1 MADDPST
8 PSGEYQCMENKWR
21 LVSDILAG
29 VEAIRARRSTYLPRY
44 EVEKQG
50 DYERR
55 LNSTPWRPEFAD
67 ILQTL
72 ASKPFGRDV
81 ALRGNVSDD
90 IQGKVDPSTKMR
102 SGGIVDDIDG
112 RGNSLTAFASDA
124 FSSAVAKGAHAI
136 LVDHPPMPDNASL
149 ADEKAAGARPY
160 WIQVPFDNIIAL
172 YTDVDGGREIIT
184 HARIRECRTER
195 DGYGEKI
202 VNQIRVLEPG
212 TSEVFE
218 QDTNG
223 VWVSKSVKPM
233 VRGGKHQSVPL
244 ALCFLGKRLGTQE
257 VRLPL
262 QSVADMQIELFQA
275 LSRYE
280 EILIY
285 AGSPMLSGNGIA
297 PPPETEPALAL
308 GPKTILFAPRM
319 GDGPAP
325 YWSFVQPDAAN
336 ITAIKAS
343 VEAIQSDM
351 RRIGLQP
358 LTEQPGN
365 PTATGKAIDAAKAHS
380 AVKSWA
386 LLQND
391 ALEQAMVFTAQYL
404 GIETTIQTE
413 VSTDFS
419 VLPYASEPLKALLT
433 ARATKDISHETLIG
447 GLKRFDVLPA
457 DFDVLTNEVQLAA
470 ESDRLAAAG
479 APPTQETI
487 KVQD

>member
-1 MADDPST
+1 
-8 PSGEYQCMENKWR
+8 
-21 LVSDILAG
+21 VSDILDG

-44 EVEKQG
+44 EIETQG
-50 DYERR
+50 DYDRR
-55 LNSTPWRPEFAD
+55 LSSAPWRPEFAD

-81 ALRGNVSDD
+81 TLKGNVPDD
-90 IQGKVDPSTKMR
+90 IQGTVDPSTKMR
-102 SGGIVDDIDG
+102 SGGLVDDIDG
-112 RGNSLTAFASDA
+112 RGNSLTVFASDA
-124 FSSAVAKGAHAI
+124 FSNAVAKGAHAI
-136 LVDHPPMPDNASL
+136 LVDHPPMPDNASR
-149 ADEKAAGARPY
+149 ADEKTAGARPY
-160 WIQVPFDNIIAL
+160 WIQVPIDNIIAL
-172 YTDVDGGREIIT
+172 YTDVEGGREVIT

-218 QDTNG
+218 QDTKG
-223 VWVSKSVKPM
+223 IWVSQGVTPM
-233 VRGGKHQSVPL
+233 VRGGKHHSVPL
-244 ALCFLGKRLGTQE
+244 ALCFLGKRLGMQE

-262 QSVADMQIELFQA
+262 QSVSDMQIELFQA

-280 EILIY
+280 EILVY

-297 PPPETEPALAL
+297 PPSEKERAIAL
-308 GPKTILFAPRM
+308 GPKTILFAPRI
-319 GDGPAP
+319 GDGPTP
-325 YWSFVQPDAAN
+325 YWDFVQPNPAN

-391 ALEQAMVFTAQYL
+391 AIEQAMVFTAQYL

-419 VLPYASEPLKALLT
+419 VLPYAAEPLKALLT

-447 GLKRFDVLPA
+447 SLKRFDVLPA
-457 DFDVLTNEVQLAA
+457 DFDMLTNEVQLAA
-470 ESDRLAAAG
+470 ESDRLVATG
-479 APPTQETI
+479 APPIQETI

>member
-1 MADDPST
+1 VADDPST
-8 PSGEYQCMENKWR
+8 TSGEYNRMEPKWR
-21 LVSDILAG
+21 LVSDIMAG
-29 VEAIRARRSTYLPRY
+29 VEAIRARRAAYLPKY
-44 EVEKQG
+44 EVETQG

-55 LNSTPWRPEFAD
+55 LYSTPWRPEFAD

-72 ASKPFGRDV
+72 TSKPFGRDV
-81 ALRGNVSDD
+81 ALKGNVPDE
-90 IQGKVDPSTKMR
+90 IQGKLDPVTKMR
-102 SGGIVDDIDG
+102 SGGLVDDIDG
-112 RGNSLTAFASDA
+112 RGNSLTTFASEA

-136 LVDHPPMPDNASL
+136 LVDHPPMPEKASR
-149 ADEKAAGARPY
+149 ADEIAIGARPY
-160 WIQVPFDNIIAL
+160 WVQVPFDNIIAL
-172 YTDVDGGREIIT
+172 YTDIEGGREVIT
-184 HARIRECRTER
+184 HVRIRECRTER
-195 DGYGEKI
+195 DGYGEKVI
-202 VNQIRVLEPG
+202 NQIRVLEPG

-218 QDTNG
+218 QNDKG
-223 VWVSKSVKPM
+223 LWVSQGRQPM
-233 VRGGKHQSVPL
+233 VRGGRHNSVPL

-262 QSVADMQIELFQA
+262 QSVADMSIELFQA

-280 EILIY
+280 EILTY
-285 AGSPMLSGNGIA
+285 AGSPMLAGNGIS
-297 PPPETEPALAL
+297 PPGPKEGQIAV
-308 GPKTILFAPRM
+308 GPKTILFATRT
-319 GDGPAP
+319 GDGPTP
-325 YWSFVQPDAAN
+325 YWDFVQPKAEN

-391 ALEQAMVFTAQYL
+391 AIEQAMVFTAQYL

-419 VLPYASEPLKALLT
+419 VLPYAAEPLKALLT
-433 ARATKDISHETLIG
+433 ARATKDISHETLINS
-447 GLKRFDVLPA
+447 LKRFDVLAA
-457 DFDVLTNEVQLAA
+457 DFDVDTNEVQLRA
-470 ESDRLAAAG
+470 EAQRLAAAG
-479 APPTQETI
+479 AVPAEETI
-487 KVQD
+487 RVQD